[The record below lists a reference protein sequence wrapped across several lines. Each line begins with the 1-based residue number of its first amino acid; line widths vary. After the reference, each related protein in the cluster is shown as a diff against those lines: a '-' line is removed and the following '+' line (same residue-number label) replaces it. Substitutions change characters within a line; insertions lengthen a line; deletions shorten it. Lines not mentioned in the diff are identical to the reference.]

1 MLNPLKLLI
10 SPVDEQEA
18 LETILGGADIVD
30 VKNPKEG
37 PLGASFPW
45 IIKRIR
51 TITPKDVEVSCTLGD
66 MPNLPGSISLA
77 ALGAAS
83 TGVNYVK
90 ASLYGLKTKE
100 DAVYLMQSVVKAVK
114 DYDSAI
120 KVVVAGYA
128 DAERIGS
135 IRPQLIPRVAYDSGC
150 DLAMLDTAVKD
161 GKTLFDFLTVNQLRT
176 FVDETH
182 GYGLQAALAGSL
194 KREHL
199 VPLCSLGVDIIGL
212 RGAACTGGDRLN
224 GRITRE
230 AVAEIVHIVKNA
242 QAKGKA
248 QR

>member
-1 MLNPLKLLI
+1 MLGPLKLLI

-18 LETILGGADIVD
+18 LEAILGGTEIVD

-37 PLGASFPW
+37 PLGANFPW

-51 TITPKDVEVSCTLGD
+51 TITPKDVEVSCTIGD
-66 MPNLPGSISLA
+66 LPNLPGSVSLA

-90 ASLYGLKTKE
+90 ASLYGLKTPK
-100 DAVYLMQSVVKAVK
+100 DAVYLMQNVVKAVK
-114 DYDSAI
+114 DYDRSI

-128 DAERIGS
+128 DAERIDS
-135 IRPQLIPRVAYDSGC
+135 VLPMYIPEIAYAAGC
-150 DLAMLDTAVKD
+150 DYAMLDTAVKD
-161 GKTLFDFLTVNQLRT
+161 GETLFDFLNLEQLQA

-182 GYGLQAALAGSL
+182 GYGLSAALAGSI

-199 VPLCSLGVDIIGL
+199 APLCNIGVDIIGL

-224 GRITRE
+224 GHLTRE
-230 AVAEIVHIVKNA
+230 SVAEIAQIIKNA
-242 QAKGKA
+242 QAANKA
-248 QR
+248 KK